1 MTAGIFAQ
9 HGVWFGSCRPP
20 SRLNPKGYFESNAIK
35 KIMKARYPNVPT
47 SGMAEPDPILR
58 HAILDAVR
66 GDNYPGGPWAFKG
79 TAMYYPALIDAF
91 PDAHVVC
98 VIRDPRGIFESTRK
112 TNMFG
117 KDMTDTEL
125 MWNILEHQR
134 VMDNIPAAHIV
145 YTDELVD
152 GKFDSVLSALDGCD
166 LKADVKKVEQ
176 FVDPGHWHYRRSQ

>member
-1 MTAGIFAQ
+1 MTAGIFHE

-20 SRLNPKGYFESNAIK
+20 SRLNPKGYFESNRIK
-35 KIMKARYPNVPT
+35 GVMKAHFPSVPT
-47 SGMAEPDPILR
+47 SGMAAPVESLR
-58 HAILDAVR
+58 DDIITAIAR
-66 GDNYPGGPWAFKG
+66 DNYPGGPWAFKG
-79 TAMYYPALIDAF
+79 TAMYYPALHAAF

-134 VMDNIPAAHIV
+134 VMDNIPGAHIV
-145 YTDELVD
+145 YTDELVE
-152 GKFDSVLSALDGCD
+152 GKFDSVLRALDGCG

-176 FVDPGHWHYRRSQ
+176 FVDPKHWHYKR